1 MDIIVG
7 TAGHID
13 HGKTALVKAL
23 TGIDADRLPEEKRR
37 GITVDLGFAEMTVGD
52 VHFGFVDVPG
62 HEKFVRNMLAG
73 ASGIDIVLLVV
84 AADEGVMPQTRE
96 HFEICRLLDI
106 KAGVIALT
114 KSDLGDSD
122 TLDLARLE
130 VSELVNGSF
139 LENAPMIAVSSRTG
153 AGVEEIKA
161 ALGTVPCSTESRR
174 DNLVARLPI
183 DRSFSVKGFGTVVT
197 GTLASGEIDSAS
209 RLELLP
215 ERIPVR
221 VRGLQTHGSSTDAAK
236 AGQRTAV
243 NLAGVDHEKIERGM
257 TLAEAGVLEPT
268 QVVDARVEMLRDA
281 KPLRSRRRV
290 RVHIGTAEVMARIR
304 VLEDSGEIAGGEK
317 GFVQIRL
324 ERPVVA
330 IAGERFV
337 IRSYSPQRT
346 VAGGELIDNNAKRH
360 RKKDLADVRRM
371 LAKLIEQVGDRG
383 AFLKL
388 LIENAGTSGIQ
399 MRDLIAR
406 TALKPAMLERSLNE
420 LITNGVISES
430 SGKYYTS
437 KFLPKAA
444 VAEEPHEE
452 IVLSD
457 TELAFTEYLLS
468 IYREAKL
475 NVPRTDDA
483 IERAMAD
490 LKLTTAET
498 KKLLAMLIAEG
509 KLVRVSDEF
518 CFDRDVIDKLKAN
531 LRSFADTTT
540 ERVIDVPKFKELFA
554 VSRKY
559 AIPLLE
565 HFDRVNVTRR
575 FAEKRIVL
583 K

>member
-114 KSDLGDSD
+114 KSDLVDSD
-122 TLDLARLE
+122 TLNLAKLE

-243 NLAGVDHEKIERGM
+243 NLAGIDHEKIERGM
-257 TLAEAGVLEPT
+257 TLVDAGVLEPT

-371 LAKLIEQVGDRG
+371 LAKLIEQVGDHG

-388 LIENAGTSGIQ
+388 LIGNAGTSGIQ
-399 MRDLIAR
+399 MHDLIAR
-406 TALKPAMLERSLNE
+406 TALKSAILESTLSE
-420 LITNGVISES
+420 LITNGGVSES
-430 SGKYYTS
+430 GGKYYTS
-437 KFLPKAA
+437 EFLPKTA
-444 VAEEPHEE
+444 VAEEPHEA

-475 NVPRTDDA
+475 NVPRTDEA

-490 LKLTTAET
+490 VKLTIDGT
-498 KKLLAMLIAEG
+498 KKLLTMLIAEG

-518 CFDRDVIDKLKAN
+518 CFDRDVIDKLRAN

-540 ERVIDVPKFKELFA
+540 DRVIDVPKFKELFA